1 MKKVVSLI
9 GRTNVGKSTI
19 FNRLVGKNKA
29 IVSELEG
36 LTRDRKIS
44 EISFN
49 NKKLD
54 LVDTGGFF
62 SSKKN
67 NFEDLILLQAHE
79 ALNSSDLILFVVDSK
94 TGLTPYDKDLAL
106 MLRKSGKLVKLII
119 NKIDVKDKGNISTFN
134 ELGFKESIAVSA
146 EHNINFDLLK
156 RYLSSFADSIE
167 SVSEELINVCV
178 LGKPNVGKSST
189 INSLLDQNRLIVS
202 DISGT
207 TIDSTDVQIKWKK
220 KTYCFIDTAG
230 VRKKNKT
237 SEKEEKISVI
247 KSLESLQRADIC
259 LLLLDPT
266 SFMKD
271 QDMTL
276 ISQAKSVGKALVI
289 GINKSDLINKE
300 KAKEIKQIIDNDP
313 LVKKIP
319 YFFFSAKNK
328 TGLSKVMKFIESLER
343 KISLNFST
351 NKLNQILKKSL
362 EKKSIPFRGKF
373 KPKIRYVHQGGK
385 NPHIIIIHG
394 NSLDKLDKSYLRF
407 LENRFTSEIC
417 PPGIQTKLKLVSSK
431 NPYN

>member
-94 TGLTPYDKDLAL
+94 TGLTPYDKDLAI

-134 ELGFKESIAVSA
+134 ELGFKESLAVSA
-146 EHNINFDLLK
+146 EHNINFDLLN
-156 RYLSSFADSIE
+156 RYLSNFADTIE
-167 SVSEELINVCV
+167 SASGELINICV

-189 INSLLDQNRLIVS
+189 INTLVDQNRLIVS

-207 TIDSTDVQIKWKK
+207 TIDSTDVQITWKK

-247 KSLESLQRADIC
+247 KSLESLRRADIC

-266 SFMKD
+266 SFLND

-276 ISQAKSVGKALVI
+276 ISHAKSVGKALVI

-300 KAKEIKQIIDNDP
+300 RAKEIKQIIDNEP
-313 LVKKIP
+313 LIKKIP

-351 NKLNQILKKSL
+351 NKLNKILKKSL

-394 NSLDKLDKSYLRF
+394 NSLDKLDKSFLRF

-417 PPGIQTKLKLVSSK
+417 PPGIQTKLKLMSSK

>member
-1 MKKVVSLI
+1 MKKIVSLI

-19 FNRLVGKNKA
+19 FNRLVGKNTA

-49 NKKLD
+49 DKKLD

-62 SSKKN
+62 SSEKN
-67 NFEDLILLQAHE
+67 NFEDLILVQAHE

-300 KAKEIKQIIDNDP
+300 KVKEIKQIIDNDP

>member
-19 FNRLVGKNKA
+19 FNRLVGKNTA

-49 NKKLD
+49 DKKLD

-62 SSKKN
+62 SSEKN
-67 NFEDLILLQAHE
+67 NFEDLILVQAHE

-106 MLRKSGKLVKLII
+106 MLRKSGKLIKLII
-119 NKIDVKDKGNISTFN
+119 NKIDVKDKGNISTFD
-134 ELGFKESIAVSA
+134 ELGFKESLAVSA

-300 KAKEIKQIIDNDP
+300 KVKEIKQIIDNDP

>member
-79 ALNSSDLILFVVDSK
+79 ALNSSDLVLFVVDSK

-119 NKIDVKDKGNISTFN
+119 NKIDVKDQGNMSTFN
-134 ELGFKESIAVSA
+134 ELGFKESLAVSA
-146 EHNINFDLLK
+146 EHNINFDKLN

-167 SVSEELINVCV
+167 SESQELTNVCV

-189 INSLLDQNRLIVS
+189 INTLLDQKRLIVS

-207 TIDSTDVQIKWKK
+207 TIDSTDVQIMWKK

-237 SEKEEKISVI
+237 SGKEEKISVV
-247 KSLESLQRADIC
+247 KALQSLQRADIC

-266 SFMKD
+266 SFLND

-276 ISQAKSVGKALVI
+276 ISQAKSVGKALLI

-300 KAKEIKQIIDNDP
+300 EAKEIKQIIDNEP
-313 LVKKIP
+313 LIKKIP

-351 NKLNQILKKSL
+351 NKLNQILKKCL
-362 EKKSIPFRGKF
+362 EKKSIPFRGQF
-373 KPKIRYVHQGGK
+373 RPKIRYVHQGGK

>member
-19 FNRLVGKNKA
+19 FNRLVGKNTA

-49 NKKLD
+49 DKKLD

-62 SSKKN
+62 SSEKN
-67 NFEDLILLQAHE
+67 NFEDLILVQAHE

-106 MLRKSGKLVKLII
+106 MLRKSGKLIKLII

-134 ELGFKESIAVSA
+134 ELGFKESLAVSA
-146 EHNINFDLLK
+146 EHNINFDLLN
-156 RYLSSFADSIE
+156 RYLSSFADTIE
-167 SVSEELINVCV
+167 SVNGDLINVCV

-207 TIDSTDVQIKWKK
+207 TIDSTDVQITWKK

-300 KAKEIKQIIDNDP
+300 KAKEIKQIIDNEP

>member
-19 FNRLVGKNKA
+19 FNRLVGKNTA

-62 SSKKN
+62 SSEKN
-67 NFEDLILLQAHE
+67 NFEDLILVQAHE

-106 MLRKSGKLVKLII
+106 MLRKSGKLIKLII

-134 ELGFKESIAVSA
+134 ELGFKESLAVSA
-146 EHNINFDLLK
+146 EHNINFDLLNK
-156 RYLSSFADSIE
+156 YLSSFAGSIE
-167 SVSEELINVCV
+167 SVSGDLINVCV

-207 TIDSTDVQIKWKK
+207 TIDSTDVQITWKK
-220 KTYCFIDTAG
+220 KTFCFIDTAG

-247 KSLESLQRADIC
+247 KSLQSLQRADIC
-259 LLLLDPT
+259 LLLLDPA

-276 ISQAKSVGKALVI
+276 ISQAKSVGKALLI

-300 KAKEIKQIIDNDP
+300 KAKEIKQIIDNEP

-362 EKKSIPFRGKF
+362 QKKSIPFRGKF